1 MRPSDVNP
9 QSAWIV
15 SRGFDITCR
24 NDTAPLPPTVIQ
36 EVGSVMRQYIG
47 PREAAVS
54 CVNRLSARFS
64 QLSSG
69 PPQTRSL
76 VLACGVHP
84 PSKIESDSRLVLQW
98 EKKYWA
104 SIVMALRPRSL
115 ASSASNP
122 RSRKRARGCTSVW
135 YIWQP
140 YTHCQENTSG
150 IGSIFTNV
158 LDRELRPM
166 DRFPSHTSKFI
177 LASPD
182 PGRK

>member
-9 QSAWIV
+9 QSV
-15 SRGFDITCR
+15 SRYSMLTLLSLQQFHTFSRPLGSTS
-24 NDTAPLPPTVIQ
+24 TARI
-36 EVGSVMRQYIG
+36 R
-47 PREAAVS
+47 
-54 CVNRLSARFS
+54 SARFS
-64 QLSSG
+64 QLSGG

-76 VLACGVHP
+76 VLACGGHP
-84 PSKIESDSRLVLQW
+84 PSKIKSNSRLVLQW
-98 EKKYWA
+98 KKNNWA
-104 SIVMALRPRSL
+104 SVVMALRPRSL

-150 IGSIFTNV
+150 LGSIFTNV

-166 DRFPSHTSKFI
+166 DRFSSHTSKFI

-182 PGRK
+182 PSRK